1 MLVVVEPA
9 VDSSAVLKIELA
21 LGGFPFARLVLVILK
36 HLCGEKAEVSPLPS
50 LVGERDIQ
58 TQKGVTHIDMHDNWW
73 LWSQV
78 NSIHGV
84 TLPNKEEGGQL
95 QVMIPQG

>member
-9 VDSSAVLKIELA
+9 VDSSAVLEIELA
-21 LGGFPFARLVLVILK
+21 LGGFPFARLLLVILK

-58 TQKGVTHIDMHDNWW
+58 TQKGVTHNGHLRMDR
-73 LWSQV
+73 
-78 NSIHGV
+78 
-84 TLPNKEEGGQL
+84 
-95 QVMIPQG
+95 